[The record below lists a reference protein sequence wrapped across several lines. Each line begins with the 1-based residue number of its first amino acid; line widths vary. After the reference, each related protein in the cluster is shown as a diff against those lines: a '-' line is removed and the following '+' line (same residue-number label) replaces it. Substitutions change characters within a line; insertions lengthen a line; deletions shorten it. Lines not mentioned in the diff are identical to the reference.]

1 MVSKKDN
8 KLAGLAASRAV
19 NLNQVVQYLG
29 TWKGTE

>member
-8 KLAGLAASRAV
+8 KLAELTASGAG
-19 NLNQVVQYLG
+19 NLNQVVQYLS